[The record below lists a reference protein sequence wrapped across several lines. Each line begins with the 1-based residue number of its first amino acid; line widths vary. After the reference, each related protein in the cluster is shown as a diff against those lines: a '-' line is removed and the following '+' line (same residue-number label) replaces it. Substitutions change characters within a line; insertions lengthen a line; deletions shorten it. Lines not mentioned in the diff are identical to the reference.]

1 MLNKDGQRELAY
13 VVKIDD
19 VKPIEGK
26 DRVECAVVGGWTC
39 MVPKGAFKPRD
50 LGIYFEIDSKLDTSK
65 PEFAFTEKYDGKIK
79 TQKFAIKD
87 AEGNKVGQFWSQGL
101 LMSAND
107 FGWDLVKSQ
116 EPFIIRYSK
125 TSGVTTNNN
134 DLFEGDFLTK
144 ELGVTYYDPE
154 DNKRKNGKQNPNA
167 KYQRMMNRH
176 PKLAKSKFG
185 KWCMKHSLTK
195 KILYFI
201 LGGDK
206 KNGKKNFPSWVKVTD
221 EERYQNLSKEIYEL
235 YCKEQFYATEKI
247 DGSSGTFTMK
257 RNGKKEEYYVCSRT
271 VVKDIKDPKGGYY
284 DENIWAEVN
293 EKYNMQQ
300 VCSDI
305 LHADNTLD
313 FITIQGEVYGNKVQK
328 REYNLKD
335 RDLAVFNVIFG
346 YKDGSQ
352 KRLNPVE
359 GKEFMDKYKV
369 PFVPVLGL
377 INLPENREE
386 LQVMAHSDVSKID
399 GGMREGIVFRSIDG
413 TKSFKAVDNEFL
425 VKYHE

>member
-13 VVKIDD
+13 VVKVDD
-19 VKPIEGK
+19 IKPIEGK
-26 DRVECAVVGGWTC
+26 DRVECAIINGWTC
-39 MVPKGAFKPRD
+39 MVPKNAFKSGN
-50 LGIYFEIDSKLDTSK
+50 LGVYFEIDSKLDTSK
-65 PEFAFTEKYDGKIK
+65 PEFAFTEKYHGKIK
-79 TQKFAIKD
+79 TQKFSLKD
-87 AEGNKVGQFWSQGL
+87 ANGNKVGTFFSQGL
-101 LMSAND
+101 LMPLAELGLSN
-107 FGWDLVKSQ
+107 KS
-116 EPFIIRYSK
+116 
-125 TSGVTTNNN
+125 
-134 DLFEGDFLTK
+134 EGDFLTK
-144 ELGVTYYDPE
+144 ELGVTYAEPD
-154 DNKRKNGKQNPNA
+154 DNKRKNGKQNSNA

-185 KWCMKHSLTK
+185 KWCMKHSFTK
-195 KILYFI
+195 KFLYFI

-206 KNGKKNFPSWVKVTD
+206 KNGKKNFPNYVKITD
-221 EERYQNLSKEIYEL
+221 EERYQNLSKEIYES

-271 VVKDIKDPKGGYY
+271 VVKDIKNPKGGYY

-305 LHADNTLD
+305 LYNDNTLD

-346 YKDGSQ
+346 YKDGNQ

-386 LQVMAHSDVSKID
+386 LQITAHSDVSKID

-413 TKSFKAVDNEFL
+413 TKSFKAVDNEYL
-425 VKYHE
+425 VKYHGEK